1 MSETI
6 NPFETVKPKTL
17 AEASFSEIIQEAIR
31 KAKNDATVNLLKSC
45 PELHEKLLKDLELEG
60 FVQGQLIKHLE
71 HKLRAASK
79 IK

>member
-1 MSETI
+1 MSETP
-6 NPFETVKPKTL
+6 NPFATVKTKSLSEATFEEL
-17 AEASFSEIIQEAIR
+17 VQEASR

-45 PELHEKLLKDLELEG
+45 PELHEKLLKDLELES